1 MSERTE
7 NVIERLFHDALEQ
20 PADVRG
26 AFVAR
31 HAPDPVVEAEVLA
44 LLAADAMPD
53 PVLGATPDA
62 LANAAGLS
70 TSGSVPTAPGA
81 EHGATTTHART
92 GRGSLVGRTV
102 GPYMV
107 LERIGHGGMGTVYRA
122 QRIDLGNHVA
132 LKVVRGAL
140 GEPARIA
147 RFRQEQ
153 RVLARLAH
161 PHIALLLDAGVAED
175 DTPYLVMEYVVGEAM
190 TTWCDARE
198 IDVRERLELFL
209 EACDAVGFAHRNLV
223 VHRDIKP
230 SNVLIGADGHVKLL
244 DFGIAKLLEATD
256 DEPALTATGAR
267 VLSPEYAA
275 PEQLRG
281 EPVTT
286 ATDVYGLGLLLHDLL
301 AGTVNGARGGTTQPP
316 TIDTGG
322 AMRSSS
328 ARRIRAGLP
337 HDLAAICEC
346 ATAEEPG
353 RRYASVDLLRDDV
366 RRFLDGRPV
375 VARRA
380 TLAYRFGKFVRR
392 NALAVSAA
400 AMLVLLLLAG
410 VAGVMWQARKATLAR
425 AASDEL
431 ATFLVGMFEASDPAE
446 AMGVELTARDLLE
459 RGSSRVTQLDERPE
473 VQARLLQAM
482 ARAWLGL
489 GDYDR
494 ADSIARQALDAE
506 RAMHGVRHA
515 DIASALNVLGHV
527 RYEQGRQD
535 DAARLMREALA
546 MQRDVHGDEHD
557 ITTSTMLDLV
567 QVLHRPGGYDE
578 AETLAREA
586 LAVRRARYG
595 RDHEKVAE
603 ALAALGQILWYS
615 NRDIEQADSL
625 IRAAYAMSVRLFGD
639 DDPRTAG
646 MLTLLS
652 GFLPTRGEAEEAEVL
667 ARRALEIRRRVYGDD
682 HPFAV
687 HQLNNVATALQ
698 AQGEVEHARVLFHEM
713 LDRYQTILSD
723 DHPLHAI
730 ALNNLSS
737 TFYMQGALD
746 SAEHYLRRSVEMHV
760 RLSSDGLDADIA
772 LGYHNLGSLQRAQGR
787 LADAEA
793 SLAESYRQRIE
804 LYGEGNPATLRTGAS
819 YADVI
824 AARGRIAEAEPMLRR
839 ILELQHP
846 TGGTEVS
853 PDAARTMGYLARA
866 LAQRGARDEAE
877 QLYRAALEVVEQ
889 ALPEG
894 HPRRLEL
901 EEGLAALL
909 DRKN

>member
-1 MSERTE
+1 MTERTE
-7 NVIERLFHDALEQ
+7 NVIERLFHHALEQ
-20 PADVRG
+20 PADVRA
-26 AFVAR
+26 AFVAQ
-31 HAPDPVVEAEVLA
+31 HAPDPFVEAEVLA
-44 LLAADAMPD
+44 LLAADALPD
-53 PVLGATPDA
+53 PLLGATPDA
-62 LANAAGLS
+62 LASAAGIAI
-70 TSGSVPTAPGA
+70 TGSASA
-81 EHGATTTHART
+81 DARARDGATVRHSST
-92 GRGSLVGRTV
+92 GHGSLVGRTL
-102 GPYMV
+102 GPYRV
-107 LERIGHGGMGTVYRA
+107 LQRIGHGGMGTVYRA

-140 GEPARIA
+140 GEPARVA
-147 RFRQEQ
+147 RFHQEQ
-153 RVLARLAH
+153 RVLARLSH
-161 PHIALLLDAGVAED
+161 PRIALLLDAGVAED
-175 DTPYLVMEYVVGEAM
+175 DTPYLVMEYVEGEAM
-190 TTWCDARE
+190 TTWCDARD

-301 AGTVNGARGGTTQPP
+301 AGTVNDASGITTQPP

-322 AMRSSS
+322 SMRSNN
-328 ARRIRAGLP
+328 ARRIRASLP

-346 ATAEEPG
+346 ATADEPA

-366 RRFLDGRPV
+366 RRFLDGHPV

-380 TLAYRFGKFVRR
+380 TLAYRLTKFVRR
-392 NALAVSAA
+392 NALAVGAA

-410 VAGVMWQARKATLAR
+410 VAGVMWQARRATLAR

-431 ATFLVGMFEASDPAE
+431 AAFLVGMFEASDPAE

-459 RGSSRVTQLDERPE
+459 RGTIRVTQLDDRPE

-494 ADSIARQALDAE
+494 ADSIAQQALAAE
-506 RAMHGVRHA
+506 RTMHGVRHA

-535 DAARLMREALA
+535 DAANLMREALA
-546 MQRDVHGDEHD
+546 MQRAVHGSEHD
-557 ITTSTMLDLV
+557 ITTSSMLDLV

-578 AETLAREA
+578 AEALAREA
-586 LAVRRARYG
+586 LTVRQARHG
-595 RDHEKVAE
+595 RDHEHVAE

-625 IRAAYAMSVRLFGD
+625 IRAAYAMNVRLFGD
-639 DDPRTAG
+639 EDLRTAG
-646 MLTLLS
+646 MMTLLS
-652 GFLPTRGEAEEAEVL
+652 GFLPIRGEAEEAEVL
-667 ARRALEIRRRVYGDD
+667 ARRALEIQRHVYGDD
-682 HPFAV
+682 HPIAV
-687 HQLNNVATALQ
+687 HQLNNVAGALQ

-713 LDRYQTILSD
+713 IERYQDILSD

-746 SAEHYLRRSVEMHV
+746 SAEHYLRQSVEMHV
-760 RLSSDGLDADIA
+760 RLSTDGLDADIA

-787 LADAEA
+787 LAEAEA

-804 LYGEGNPATLRTGAS
+804 LYGEDNPATLRTGAS
-819 YADVI
+819 YADVV
-824 AARGRIAEAEPMLRR
+824 AARGRTAEAEPMLRR
-839 ILELQHP
+839 IVELQHP
-846 TGGTEVS
+846 SGRGEIS
-853 PDAARTMGYLARA
+853 PDAARTMGYLAGA
-866 LAQRGARDEAE
+866 LVQRGAYDEAE
-877 QLYRAALEVVEQ
+877 RLYRAALEVVEQ
-889 ALPEG
+889 TLPEG
-894 HPRRLEL
+894 HPRRREL
-901 EEGLAALL
+901 EDGLAELMR
-909 DRKN
+909 RKN